1 MTYFVF
7 THSPGFAKK
16 TFISYSV
23 SFKESFRQGLVVEI
37 DLKKQMVL
45 LENGEVST
53 GADLSIS
60 CFRRTW
66 LLVGGDLGGSLQG
79 FRESSM
85 VPKYPPYLM
94 LVR

>member
-1 MTYFVF
+1 MTSVVS

-37 DLKKQMVL
+37 DLKKQVVL

-53 GADLSIS
+53 GASIS
-60 CFRRTW
+60 CFRRPLEHMAT
-66 LLVGGDLGGSLQG
+66 GGRRPGWV
-79 FRESSM
+79 SS
-85 VPKYPPYLM
+85 
-94 LVR
+94 RI

>member
-1 MTYFVF
+1 MTSVVS

-37 DLKKQMVL
+37 DLKKQVVL

-60 CFRRTW
+60 CFRRPLEHMAT
-66 LLVGGDLGGSLQG
+66 GGRRPGWV
-79 FRESSM
+79 SS
-85 VPKYPPYLM
+85 
-94 LVR
+94 RI